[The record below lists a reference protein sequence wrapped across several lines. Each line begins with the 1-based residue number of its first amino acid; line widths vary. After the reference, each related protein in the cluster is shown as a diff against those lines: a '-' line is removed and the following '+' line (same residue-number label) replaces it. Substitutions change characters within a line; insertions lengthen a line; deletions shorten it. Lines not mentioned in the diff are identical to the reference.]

1 MTINENKQYYIYLR
15 STKERI
21 PCSKEEF
28 ESYYHDIDLF
38 RQRQQYRKMCVCPKS
53 KRLDCDMDC
62 TTCPFYRNPHNSLD
76 YTFTDLDGEE
86 HSFYETIEDPSPL
99 VEDIIAD
106 GERLKELFLR
116 IKTLMPEAVTIGKLR
131 EEGLSEDAIAER
143 IGIGRKT
150 YAYRI
155 KKLKSILEEE
165 FSEFF

>member
-1 MTINENKQYYIYLR
+1 
-15 STKERI
+15 
-21 PCSKEEF
+21 
-28 ESYYHDIDLF
+28 
-38 RQRQQYRKMCVCPKS
+38 
-53 KRLDCDMDC
+53 MDC

-116 IKTLMPEAVTIGKLR
+116 INTLMPEAVTIGKLR